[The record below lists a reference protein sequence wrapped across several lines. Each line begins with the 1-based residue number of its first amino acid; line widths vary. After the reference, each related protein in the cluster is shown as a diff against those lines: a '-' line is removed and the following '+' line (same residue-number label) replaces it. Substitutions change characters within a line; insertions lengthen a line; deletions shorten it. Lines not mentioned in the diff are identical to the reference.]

1 MVDIIAYLRQVEV
14 QEGEEIKQKR
24 FLFFRGDNRFYA
36 GSRFAHIVP
45 RVELSYDNLLKAI
58 YDAIDAEIAQKGGTA
73 TEEANPYYKL
83 DYEGLMQEAS
93 ALWGQLIDKGMT
105 EKAGELLEQEFGKKI
120 KFSETTPDDVEKI
133 SKVLFEIKELLS
145 N

>member
-1 MVDIIAYLRQVEV
+1 
-14 QEGEEIKQKR
+14 
-24 FLFFRGDNRFYA
+24 
-36 GSRFAHIVP
+36 
-45 RVELSYDNLLKAI
+45 
-58 YDAIDAEIAQKGGTA
+58 
-73 TEEANPYYKL
+73 
-83 DYEGLMQEAS
+83 MQEAS

-105 EKAGELLEQEFGKKI
+105 EKASELLEQEFGKKI